1 MSTARGSIEL
11 VWIDLRP
18 ETPDLEILSAV
29 LSPEERERVDRMAH
43 PDLRRRRI
51 LCRHALRMALGA
63 RLGIRAEQV
72 PLRTGPHGKPYLEPR
87 IPDGNTEGRWHF
99 NLSHTDHL
107 ALLAIGD
114 RELGVDL
121 EELARLG
128 SMEPGP
134 VADRFF
140 APEERAVLRTR
151 TPGVSRDI
159 EFLRIWTRKEALI
172 KAVGR
177 GLHCPLDAFAVP
189 TGPLPTDGTEV
200 DCPEGTAR
208 RWRLF
213 DVPRENPGGL
223 ECVAA
228 LAVAVP

>member
-1 MSTARGSIEL
+1 MSTAPGNVDL
-11 VWIDLRP
+11 LWIDLRSGR
-18 ETPDLEILSAV
+18 TDLEALSAV
-29 LSPEERERVDRMAH
+29 LSPEERERLARLAH

-51 LCRHALRMALGA
+51 LCRHALRHALGE
-63 RLGIRAEQV
+63 RLGLPPGQV
-72 PLRTGPHGKPYLEPR
+72 PLGTGPQGKPMLDPR
-87 IPDGNTEGRWHF
+87 NRDGRPVKTLHF

-121 EELARLG
+121 EELGRLD
-128 SMEPGP
+128 SMDPRP

-140 APEERAVLRTR
+140 APAERAALQSKA
-151 TPGVSRDI
+151 PGLARDI

-189 TGPLPTDGTEV
+189 TGPLPADGTDV
-200 DCPEGTAR
+200 GCPEGSLR

-213 DVPRENPGGL
+213 DIREEDAGRPDW
-223 ECVAA
+223 VAA
-228 LAVAVP
+228 LAVAEP

>member
-1 MSTARGSIEL
+1 MSKAPGNVDL
-11 VWIDLRP
+11 LWIDLRS
-18 ETPDLEILSAV
+18 ERPDLEALSAV
-29 LSPEERERVDRMAH
+29 LSAEERERLARLAH

-51 LCRHALRMALGA
+51 LCRHALRQALGE
-63 RLGIRAEQV
+63 RLGLPPGLV
-72 PLRTGPHGKPYLEPR
+72 PLGMGPHGKPLLDSR
-87 IPDGNTEGRWHF
+87 NRDGRALRALHF

-121 EELARLG
+121 EELGRLDA
-128 SMEPGP
+128 MDPRP

-140 APEERAVLRTR
+140 AREERTALLSKA
-151 TPGVSRDI
+151 PGLARDI

-189 TGPLPTDGTEV
+189 TGPLPADGMAV
-200 DCPEGTAR
+200 GCPEGTHR

-213 DVPRENPGGL
+213 EIREMESGRP
-223 ECVAA
+223 EWVAA
-228 LAVAVP
+228 LAVAEP